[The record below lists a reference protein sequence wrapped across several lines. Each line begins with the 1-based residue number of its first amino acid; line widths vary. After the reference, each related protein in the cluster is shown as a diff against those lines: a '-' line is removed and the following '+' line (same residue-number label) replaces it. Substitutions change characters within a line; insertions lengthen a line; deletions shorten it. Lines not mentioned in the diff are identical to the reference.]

1 MRRMN
6 FITTLILASL
16 FWACEKPDPLQPDP
30 PKVKQDVAFEL
41 IWATRMDFEKEIIG
55 TDLTQQYQ
63 DWLLVGGDIGD
74 PPTVMAFNKDT
85 GEKDWEIIL
94 DQLPVSKIHL
104 MFQYDNL
111 LLARNGYS
119 VFAVN
124 LDTKELLWEE
134 NLKAIGM
141 ILGSMSLANND
152 KLYLNADFAFATPG
166 QVLHIYE
173 FDPYTGENRTVY
185 SLPSD
190 STGSYSC
197 NPPAIWFDEELGKD
211 ILVFNLYPDAFG
223 PPEDGPQFLL
233 GVDPDTKQELWR
245 IPIVEQFSSGGGRPV
260 VIVNDHAITGAWD
273 MIVSINLKTK
283 TIAWNTKFDYPWAVW
298 SKTQRLV
305 VDGKVYAN
313 SDQEDVACLDL
324 ETGNFIWRNPKGGP
338 NCTPNMLYYE
348 KEDLLVFTSWGYGSV
363 MILDA
368 LTGETVHRE
377 HRYDN
382 SQYNLDV
389 VYDEERD
396 MFFTCTYKHAIGF
409 KVHRPK

>member
-1 MRRMN
+1 MKRVYL
-6 FITTLILASL
+6 ILTLILASL
-16 FWACEKPDPLQPDP
+16 FWACEKPDEQLPDP

-41 IWATRMDFEKEIIG
+41 IWTTRMDFEKEIVSLA
-55 TDLTQQYQ
+55 DPVLYK
-63 DWLLVGGDIGD
+63 DWLLVNGDLDD
-74 PPTVMAFNKDT
+74 PPTIVAFNKDS
-85 GEKDWEIIL
+85 GEKDWEIVL
-94 DQLPVSKIHL
+94 DQVSGREITL
-104 MFQYDNL
+104 MSLYENL

-119 VFAVN
+119 VFAID
-124 LDTKELLWEE
+124 LEAKTLLWEE
-134 NLKAIGM
+134 NLKAMGM
-141 ILGSMSLANND
+141 RLGRISLASNG
-152 KLYLNADFAFATPG
+152 KLYVNADFAFATIS

-313 SDQEDVACLDL
+313 SGQEDVACLDL

-338 NCTPNMLYYE
+338 NCTPNMLYHK

-377 HRYDN
+377 HRYDD
-382 SQYNLDV
+382 SSYNNDV
-389 VYDEERD
+389 VYDQERD
-396 MFFTCTYKHAIGF
+396 MFFTSTYKHAIGF

>member
-1 MRRMN
+1 MRRMS
-6 FITTLILASL
+6 FILTLILASL

-30 PKVKQDVAFEL
+30 PRVEKDNVFEL
-41 IWATRMDFEKEIIG
+41 IWATRMDFEKEIVG
-55 TDLTQQYQ
+55 TDNTQHYK

-74 PPTVMAFNKDT
+74 PPTIMAFNKDT
-85 GEKDWEIIL
+85 GEKDWEIVL
-94 DQLPVSKIHL
+94 DQLSGGRIHL
-104 MFQYDNL
+104 MFLYENL

-119 VFAVN
+119 VFAIN

-134 NLKAIGM
+134 NLKTIGM
-141 ILGSMSLANND
+141 RLSSMTLAPNE
-152 KLYLNADFAFATPG
+152 KLYLKADFAFGTPG
-166 QVLHIYE
+166 QALHLYE
-173 FDPYTGENRTVY
+173 FDPYSGENRNVY
-185 SLPSD
+185 SAAPD
-190 STGSYSC
+190 ATGIYSC

-211 ILVFNLYPDAFG
+211 ILVFNLYPDSWNA
-223 PPEDGPQFLL
+223 PEDGIQFFI

-245 IPIVEQFSSGGGRPV
+245 IPIVEQFPSGGGRPA
-260 VIVNDHAITGAWD
+260 VIVDDHAITGAWD
-273 MIVSINLKTK
+273 MIFSINLKTK

-313 SDQEDVACLDL
+313 SGQEDVACLDL
-324 ETGNFIWRNPKGGP
+324 ETGSFIWRNPKGGP
-338 NCTPNMLYYE
+338 NCTDNMLYYE

-368 LTGETVHRE
+368 LTGETLHKE
-377 HRYDN
+377 HNYDN
-382 SQYNLDV
+382 SQYNKDV

-396 MFFTCTYKHAIGF
+396 MFFTCTFKHAIGF